1 MSRKATR
8 SIRISLDLDEEVEQ
22 HQKEFDLESYTQSL
36 LSLVK
41 LGIQSA
47 KFRLEIKENPE
58 KEEEIRTEYENM
70 LDVLTDEKQMSQEF
84 SKLTTSELIALKQ
97 MISIEEDTRERKKIH
112 EEKETVEKQQEI
124 GEHTRTN
131 MNTFQFNEYL

>member
-1 MSRKATR
+1 MSRKITR
-8 SIRISLDLDEEVEQ
+8 SVRITLDLDEDVSNY
-22 HQKEFDLESYTQSL
+22 QKEFDFENYTQSL
-36 LSLVK
+36 VSLVK

-84 SKLTTSELIALKQ
+84 SKLPLSELIALKQ
-97 MISIEEDTRERKKIH
+97 MISIEEDTRERKNIQ
-112 EEKETVEKQQEI
+112 EEKGELEKHQVVS
-124 GEHTRTN
+124 EHTR
-131 MNTFQFNEYL
+131 MNVNRYPNNEFI

>member
-22 HQKEFDLESYTQSL
+22 HQKEFDLENYTQSL

-58 KEEEIRTEYENM
+58 KEEEIRIEYENM

-84 SKLTTSELIALKQ
+84 SKLPLSELIALKQ
-97 MISIEEDTRERKKIH
+97 MISIEEDTRKRKNIQ
-112 EEKETVEKQQEI
+112 EEKGDLAKRQGVS
-124 GEHTRTN
+124 EHTR
-131 MNTFQFNEYL
+131 MNVNRYPYDEFI